1 MGLLDR
7 LRPSPLTNFEV
18 TAGELTFAVQ
28 ATEHLYDEAR
38 AAAIKYWEQV
48 EAYVV
53 RHSAFKTSLVP
64 LPVAPDAPGLVRR
77 IGESSEAAGV
87 GPMTAVAG
95 AVVEAIATDLKTM
108 TSEVAVTADG
118 ESFVVGGR
126 PKIFLVDPARRGSG
140 GIGVRVDSRTA
151 YSFYTSLGRIK
162 SDPAIGKARAV
173 AVLAERGGLGG
184 AAGSAIGGAMHRS
197 GDVDRAIEVAR
208 RLPGVLGAVVLAGE
222 DRIGLWGDLQIVS
235 APGAER

>member
-7 LRPSPLTNFEV
+7 LRPSPLTTFEV
-18 TAGELTFAVQ
+18 SVGELTFAVQ
-28 ATEHLYDEAR
+28 ATDDLYDEAR

-64 LPVAPDAPGLVRR
+64 LPVSPDAPALIKS
-77 IGESSEAAGV
+77 IGNACEAAGV
-87 GPMTAVAG
+87 GPMTALAG
-95 AVVEAIATDLKTM
+95 ALVEAIAADLKVM
-108 TSEVAVTADG
+108 TSEIAVTAEG

-140 GIGVRVDSRTA
+140 GIGVRVDSHTT

-184 AAGSAIGGAMHRS
+184 AAGSAIGSAMHRT
-197 GDVDRAIEVAR
+197 GDVDRAMEVAR
-208 RLPGVLGAVVLAGE
+208 RLSGVFGAVVLAGE
-222 DRIGLWGDLQIVS
+222 DRIGLWGDLHIVS
-235 APGAER
+235 APGADR